1 MLTLPNDIQD
11 CAAVVI
17 FGQQVSQYER
27 LLVHH
32 SFCTSTLRSK
42 NQVLNES
49 GRTNGTSSAVVANKD
64 AVVPECKSE
73 VPVRYNYHDTIDLD
87 AYHAGCIK
95 SILTESKQFCKGFL
109 EYVKRK
115 CIHTHEPEGNRQ
127 NFALNEHVTS
137 VYRLVTV
144 NLVSTNKEWIDYKW

>member
-17 FGQQVSQYER
+17 FSQQISQYET
-27 LLVHH
+27 LLVRH
-32 SFCTSTLRSK
+32 SFCTSTLTSI
-42 NQVLNES
+42 NQVLNETS
-49 GRTNGTSSAVVANKD
+49 RANGNSSAVEAHKD
-64 AVVPECKSE
+64 AVVPECISE

-95 SILTESKQFCKGFL
+95 SILTECKQFCKGFL

-115 CIHTHEPEGNRQ
+115 CIHTHEPEGKRQ
-127 NFALNEHVTS
+127 NFAPNEHVTS

-144 NLVSTNKEWIDYKW
+144 NLLSTYKEWIDYKW